1 MKKTKDERFSEL
13 ESELNGIIAEKKDTY
28 SSFSNC
34 YRPYVNSAKLKV
46 WVSRVKK
53 LLEDSYGKESDF
65 YTDFI
70 KASEQGFY
78 STNYEILI
86 DYQKPVF
93 DAAKVDLKYSQQL
106 SREKSDQEYLEII
119 EHLCSKFHIFVRQL
133 QHRYDDRQTI
143 DINDEYDVQD
153 IFHALLKMYFDD
165 VRPEEYTPS
174 YAGSSTRV
182 DFLLKK
188 EQIVIEIKKTRNSLK
203 SKELGNQLL
212 LDIAHYQ
219 VHPDCRSLVCFV
231 YDPEGKIANPIG
243 VENDLEKKPSNIKI
257 KVIISPK

>member
-13 ESELNGIIAEKKDTY
+13 ESELNGIIAGKKDEY
-28 SSFSNC
+28 SSFSNS
-34 YRPYVNSAKLKV
+34 YKPYVDAAKLKV

-70 KASEQGFY
+70 KAGEQGFY

-106 SREKSDQEYLEII
+106 SRENSDQEHLEII
-119 EHLCSKFHIFVRQL
+119 ERLCSKFHIFVRQL
-133 QHRYDDRQTI
+133 QYRYDDRQAI

-153 IFHALLKMYFDD
+153 VFHALLKMYFDD

-219 VHPDCRSLVCFV
+219 VHPGCKSLVCFV
-231 YDPEGKIANPIG
+231 YDPEGKIANPVG
-243 VENDLEKKPSNIKI
+243 VENDLEKSPSNIKI